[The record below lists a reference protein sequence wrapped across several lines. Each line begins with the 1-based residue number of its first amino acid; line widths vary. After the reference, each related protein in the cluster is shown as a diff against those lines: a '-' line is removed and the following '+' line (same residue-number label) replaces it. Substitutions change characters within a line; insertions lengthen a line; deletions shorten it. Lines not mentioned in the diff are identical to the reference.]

1 MLIPGFS
8 EDEDNLATSVILPK
22 FEGYIKMENLQMN
35 AKDFSTL
42 VPSQMLEDNVSYNV
56 FLFRIPQNQRVSQS
70 QARHR
75 NT

>member
-42 VPSQMLEDNVSYNV
+42 VPSQMLEDSVSYNV
-56 FLFRIPQNQRVSQS
+56 FLFRIPQNQRVCRS